1 MSAVRSFC
9 EEKHFP
15 QSRISSMVKSVSMGF
30 VPARRT
36 SRHYPFN
43 NFDESSS
50 EPLRENEFSIAAND
64 AWKGIAMLAHCAQT
78 VENESLSNA
87 DEDLNSRSFDANY
100 SRKDKSLGLL
110 CDKFLQEYSSASEIC
125 LDVAAKKLGVER
137 RRIYDIVNVLESV
150 EVVSRKAKN
159 CYAWYGITRLPYAL
173 QRQHAMGP
181 PDNEKSDDDDN
192 TDNSDPDNVRE
203 NSQGS
208 SNNNNRRPSR
218 REKSLGVLSQKFV
231 RIFLHAHRG
240 VVSLESAA
248 RRLMNKA
255 SIDENRL
262 KTKIRRLYDIAN
274 ILCSL
279 NLIEKTQ
286 MPDGSRKPAF
296 KWKFQFN
303 QIPEPAQI
311 LVPQANK
318 KRSTM
323 SSEAEI
329 VSNKKGKVKVEGM
342 EISDIRANIG
352 EGSLDTKNDATRVL
366 EERTTSSASMSDEA
380 AVGVKEPG
388 NLSSSASTRAPLSYN
403 ELQKEVMKK
412 MSNSNAVGLSAIIDE
427 TLESMGL
434 AGLIDSPRNMQQCMQ
449 AYFAKMS
456 GMPNWTADEKKEGM
470 AVEREGPSTFETS
483 DSSENDSRP
492 SRM

>member
-1 MSAVRSFC
+1 M
-9 EEKHFP
+9 
-15 QSRISSMVKSVSMGF
+15 
-30 VPARRT
+30 
-36 SRHYPFN
+36 
-43 NFDESSS
+43 
-50 EPLRENEFSIAAND
+50 
-64 AWKGIAMLAHCAQT
+64 
-78 VENESLSNA
+78 
-87 DEDLNSRSFDANY
+87 
-100 SRKDKSLGLL
+100 
-110 CDKFLQEYSSASEIC
+110 
-125 LDVAAKKLGVER
+125 AAKKLGVER

-203 NSQGS
+203 NLQGS
-208 SNNNNRRPSR
+208 SNNNRRPSR

-248 RRLMNKA
+248 RRLMNKT

-286 MPDGSRKPAF
+286 MPDGSRKPAL

-311 LVPQANK
+311 LAPQANK

-329 VSNKKGKVKVEGM
+329 VSNKKGKVNVEGM
-342 EISDIRANIG
+342 EISDIRANMG
-352 EGSLDTKNDATRVL
+352 EGSLDTKNDATRVI
-366 EERTTSSASMSDEA
+366 EERTASSASMSDEA

-388 NLSSSASTRAPLSYN
+388 TLSSSASTRAPLSYN
-403 ELQKEVMKK
+403 ELHKEVMKK
-412 MSNSNAVGLSAIIDE
+412 MSNSNALGLSAIIDE

-470 AVEREGPSTFETS
+470 VVDREGPSTLESS
-483 DSSENDSRP
+483 DSSENDSSRP
-492 SRM
+492 SRL